1 MEQRHGQHGA
11 KPVRHLSIQKEE
23 AENTLAHWEW
33 RPEPSTG
40 DSLLQQGS
48 KVQQS
53 ESLGLEADCT
63 CMDAV
68 AEGQVLAP
76 QSSLKLPQHGF
87 SRGCDQKKENPD
99 QGCPHLSFL

>member
-1 MEQRHGQHGA
+1 MASMEQSQCATSQSRRRRQRTHWHTGNGA
-11 KPVRHLSIQKEE
+11 QSP
-23 AENTLAHWEW
+23 ALATA
-33 RPEPSTG
+33 SF
-40 DSLLQQGS
+40 S
-48 KVQQS
+48 KAPTVQQS